1 VSAARPGR
9 VLRRSLLVWGLG
21 HLDLGARRAGLA
33 LLAAQVVALVVLAVV
48 TLALAPGS
56 HYLLPYLLGITVLA
70 LWAVQALA
78 AYRLARAR
86 VAPEPDAGPPHRAEA
101 ASIAWLGLPLLAW
114 GTSYWLFAGVA
125 ATPAAV
131 VDRFAGSWARLADQ
145 PASGVAIARDPHDLA
160 RDAAA
165 ALEALDELCRD
176 GTLAAGCEAGPE
188 ALLHDV
194 RFRIRADGDR
204 ATAVAELV
212 RFERRSTRFLGVFE
226 GAEWIPI
233 SERAVLEL
241 ELTAQPGAG
250 LLGVVLGD
258 RRWSITDSRPSD

>member
-1 VSAARPGR
+1 VSGARPGR
-9 VLRRSLLVWGLG
+9 VLRRSLLAWGLG

-33 LLAAQVVALVVLAVV
+33 LLAAEGVAALFLAVLTV
-48 TLALAPGS
+48 ALAPGS
-56 HYLLPYLLGITVLA
+56 LYLLPYLLGIIVLVCWA
-70 LWAVQALA
+70 LQALA

-86 VAPEPDAGPPHRAEA
+86 VPPAPDGGPPRRAEA

-131 VDRFAGSWARLADQ
+131 VDRFAGTWARLVVQ
-145 PASGVAIARDPHDLA
+145 PESAASLGRDPDGLA

-165 ALEALDELCRD
+165 ALESLDALCRE
-176 GTLAAGCEAGPE
+176 GTLRTGCEAGPE

-194 RFRIRADGDR
+194 RFRIRGDGDR

-212 RFERRSTRFLGVFE
+212 RFERRSTRFLGIFE
-226 GAEWIPI
+226 GAEWVPIP
-233 SERAVLEL
+233 ERAVLEL
-241 ELTAQPGAG
+241 QLTAEPGPG
-250 LLGVVLGD
+250 LLGVELGD
-258 RRWSITDSRPSD
+258 RRWSIAASRPAD